1 MIPLSSTRICL
12 AALGVSLVF
21 CAALQAEPAAPGRR
35 ILAGDDSSRR
45 LAIIAADGA
54 VEWEIPVTAVLPAR
68 KK

>member
-12 AALGVSLVF
+12 
-21 CAALQAEPAAPGRR
+21 AALQAEPAAPGRR